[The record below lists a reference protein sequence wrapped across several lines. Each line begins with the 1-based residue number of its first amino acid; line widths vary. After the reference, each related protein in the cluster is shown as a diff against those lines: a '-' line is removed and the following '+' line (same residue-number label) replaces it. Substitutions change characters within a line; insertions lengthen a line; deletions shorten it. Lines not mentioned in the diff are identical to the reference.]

1 MIKWRLVL
9 GRAAEPQIPLG
20 NDPRLAALDRALSFV
35 YDASLAPSQPSVPAD
50 LAEWLARI
58 REFFPQEVVALVQN
72 DAIERRNLR
81 QLLFE
86 PEALASL
93 DRNLDLVK
101 TIVAAKDLLPA
112 RARDV
117 AREIVRE
124 VAARLRAKLETSVRT
139 SIVGA
144 LRRNRR
150 SAIPVYRNIDW
161 KRTIEKNLRHWIPDR
176 RLLVPERFHFSA
188 NELRRREWKV
198 ILLVDQSGSMATS
211 VIHSSILA
219 SVLASL
225 DVVRTH
231 LVLFD
236 TSIVDL
242 TPHLVDPVD
251 LLFGARLGGGTDI
264 AQAVEYG
271 QSLVDAPERTI
282 FVLITDLFEG
292 GDRDVLL
299 RRLTALV
306 ESRVRTFCVLALTD
320 DARASY
326 DADLAREVAAL
337 GVPTFAATPQ
347 SLVDLLGGALR

>member
-9 GRAAEPQIPLG
+9 GPSAGGPIP
-20 NDPRLAALDRALSFV
+20 DARLAAIDRTLSFV
-35 YDASLAPSQPSVPAD
+35 YDASLAPSAPSVPAD
-50 LAEWLARI
+50 LAEWLAKI
-58 REFFPQEVVALVQN
+58 REFFPKEVVALVQN
-72 DAIERRNLR
+72 DAIERKNLR
-81 QLLFE
+81 RLLFE
-86 PEALASL
+86 PEALATL
-93 DRNLDLVK
+93 DRNIDLVK
-101 TIVAAKDLLPA
+101 TLLAAKELIPA

-124 VAARLRAKLETSVRT
+124 VAAKLRAKLETSVRT
-139 SIVGA
+139 AVVGA

-161 KRTIEKNLRHWIPDR
+161 KRTIERNLRHWLPDR
-176 RLLVPERFHFSA
+176 KVLVPERFHFSA

-198 ILLVDQSGSMATS
+198 ILLVDQSGSMAAS
-211 VIHSSILA
+211 VIYSSVIA

-225 DVVRTH
+225 DVVKTH

-236 TSIVDL
+236 TSIADL
-242 TPHLVDPVD
+242 TPHLADPVD

-271 QSLVDAPERTI
+271 QGLVEAPERTL
-282 FVLITDLFEG
+282 FVLITDLYEG
-292 GDRDVLL
+292 GDREVLL
-299 RRLTALV
+299 RRLATLV
-306 ESRVRTFCVLALTD
+306 ESRVKTLCVLALSD

-337 GVPTFAATPQ
+337 GVHTFASTPGA
-347 SLVDLLGGALR
+347 LVDRIGEALR